1 MLRYCKSENGVN
13 ATGTQA
19 TNDFSQ
25 GGMARNII
33 HMAVPMTVAQLINIL
48 YNVVDRMYLGRLPG
62 HLALTGLG
70 LCLPIISILM
80 GFANLCGMGGAPLC
94 SIHRGRGE
102 TDEAERIMGNSFTLL
117 ILFGLSLTGLCLAF
131 RRPILYLFGASDLT
145 FPYANDYLTIYILGT
160 VFVMVGL
167 GMNPFINSQGFS
179 RMGMMTVTVGAVV
192 NIVLDPIFI
201 FGMGMGVRGAALAT
215 VISQGCSAV
224 WVLRFLTG
232 RRAIL
237 RLRLSALRLHAGR
250 VKRILSLGSSGFAMS
265 MTNSLVQVLCN
276 ATLQAWGGELYVGVM
291 TVINSIR
298 EVISMPVQ
306 GITNGCQPVLGY
318 NYGAGEYR
326 RVRQGIRF
334 TTALTMA
341 YSLVVWLLVLLFPE
355 FLIRIFNNEPDL
367 IAAGIPAFRIYFA
380 TFFCM
385 SFQFIGQSVF
395 VGLGRSRQAV
405 FFSLLRKAFI
415 VAPLTLL
422 LPALGLGVDGVFLA
436 EPISNVVG
444 GLACLL
450 TMYAVVYR
458 PLGKMKS

>member
-1 MLRYCKSENGVN
+1 ML
-13 ATGTQA
+13 
-19 TNDFSQ
+19 
-25 GGMARNII
+25 
-33 HMAVPMTVAQLINIL
+33 
-48 YNVVDRMYLGRLPG
+48 
-62 HLALTGLG
+62 
-70 LCLPIISILM
+70 
-80 GFANLCGMGGAPLC
+80 
-94 SIHRGRGE
+94 
-102 TDEAERIMGNSFTLL
+102 
-117 ILFGLSLTGLCLAF
+117 
-131 RRPILYLFGASDLT
+131 
-145 FPYANDYLTIYILGT
+145 
-160 VFVMVGL
+160 
-167 GMNPFINSQGFS
+167 
-179 RMGMMTVTVGAVV
+179 
-192 NIVLDPIFI
+192 
-201 FGMGMGVRGAALAT
+201 
-215 VISQGCSAV
+215 
-224 WVLRFLTG
+224 
-232 RRAIL
+232 
-237 RLRLSALRLHAGR
+237 
-250 VKRILSLGSSGFAMS
+250 
-265 MTNSLVQVLCN
+265 
-276 ATLQAWGGELYVGVM
+276 
-291 TVINSIR
+291 
-298 EVISMPVQ
+298 VQ